1 VDLLKK
7 FIFQENK
14 EFKQSHDEI
23 SKNMNQV
30 SEMQESLGERI
41 KKRFSDLA
49 EKQDTIRND
58 LIQ

>member
-1 VDLLKK
+1 MKK